1 MNGKA
6 GLKGKASKPKLVVP
20 PKLLMAIEKDKT
32 LKDRLKRYN
41 LPIKG
46 SRQVDIL
53 QWNVPYHINVIQVL
67 LHVPYSREEPIC

>member
-1 MNGKA
+1 MNGQA
-6 GLKGKASKPKLVVP
+6 GPKSRAGKPKLVVP

-46 SRQVDIL
+46 SRQVNTVCSLETHNFSSIL
-53 QWNVPYHINVIQVL
+53 QSVK
-67 LHVPYSREEPIC
+67 